1 MRVTDKYLKESID
14 DQERYF
20 LNSLVS
26 HIKEYRSIMLKE
38 NGFVNPT
45 VLANEVGNIILASI
59 SKALI
64 QKEGDLVK
72 KVLKAGKPILTYG
85 KGSK

>member
-1 MRVTDKYLKESID
+1 MKTVNKYLKED
-14 DQERYF
+14 TDQQETYF

-26 HIKEYRSIMLKE
+26 HIKEYRSVMEKE

-45 VLANEVGNIILASI
+45 VLANEIGNIILASI

-64 QKEGDLVK
+64 QKEGNLVK
-72 KVLKAGKPILTYG
+72 KVLKAGKPMLTYG
-85 KGSK
+85 KGK